1 MSVFTLAITCLTNS
15 NLPQFMDLTFQ
26 DLTFQLHTC
35 CNIAFSA
42 SDLASITSPIHNW
55 VWFLLWLSLFI
66 LSGVISPLIS
76 SSMLD
81 TYQPGEFMFQW
92 AIFLPFHTVHGVFNT
107 RTLKWFAIPSP
118 VEHILS
124 ELSTMTRVSCVALQV
139 MAHSFTELDKA
150 VVHVIRL
157 ISFL

>member
-66 LSGVISPLIS
+66 LSGVISPLIPSRYGAPTDLGS
-76 SSMLD
+76 SPFSVL
-81 TYQPGEFMFQW
+81 TF
-92 AIFLPFHTVHGVFNT
+92 FLSYCSWGSQGKNT
-107 RTLKWFAIPSP
+107 EVVCHSLSSGTHFVRTLHHDP
-118 VEHILS
+118 
-124 ELSTMTRVSCVALQV
+124 CVLCGLTS
-139 MAHSFTELDKA
+139 HGS
-150 VVHVIRL
+150 
-157 ISFL
+157 